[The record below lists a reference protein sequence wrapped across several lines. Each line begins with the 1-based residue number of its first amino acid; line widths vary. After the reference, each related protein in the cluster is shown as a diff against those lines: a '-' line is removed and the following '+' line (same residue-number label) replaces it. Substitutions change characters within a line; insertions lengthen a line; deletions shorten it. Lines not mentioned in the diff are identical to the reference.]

1 MALSAPGA
9 AERSYRAALDLWP
22 LDDPERPYLLLDICR
37 AVNDATNEAPPEAA
51 EARDGLLALGDDAA
65 AAEVEFFMSLGEW
78 VAGNQELAFQHLD
91 RAVELISDKPLSAA
105 QVNILG
111 YAFWAPVLAGLTSG
125 DIVEGERVLELA
137 KRLGD
142 TTVTPRHDDQPRLG
156 SRLPGGRGGRAGTA
170 PRGCRACRA
179 DEQHPAEPC
188 VRESRLAA

>member
-1 MALSAPGA
+1 
-9 AERSYRAALDLWP
+9 
-22 LDDPERPYLLLDICR
+22 
-37 AVNDATNEAPPEAA
+37 
-51 EARDGLLALGDDAA
+51 
-65 AAEVEFFMSLGEW
+65 MSLGQW

-142 TTVTPRHDDQPRLG
+142 TTPLLDTMISLG
-156 SRLPGGRGGRAGTA
+156 SARVYQGDAEGGLAQLREAVELAERTNNTT
-170 PRGCRACRA
+170 
-179 DEQHPAEPC
+179 AEPC
-188 VRESRLAA
+188 VRQSRFAR